1 MCGFSG
7 FAVIIM
13 HFGVIGYIGN
23 ENLLIISMKLYSLS
37 QWNNLFY
44 VTKEIDHNMF
54 FFFSFKV
61 KETVD
66 YNLLKFNLNF

>member
-23 ENLLIISMKLYSLS
+23 ENLLIISMKLFSLS

-44 VTKEIDHNMF
+44 VTQLKEIDHNMF
-54 FFFSFKV
+54 FIWS
-61 KETVD
+61 ER
-66 YNLLKFNLNF
+66 NG

>member
-23 ENLLIISMKLYSLS
+23 ENLLIISMKLFSLS

-44 VTKEIDHNMF
+44 VYKVKRLIITC
-54 FFFSFKV
+54 FSFGV